1 MRYEHSDAQRSPH
14 RAIHLMSG
22 DSDIGPFLLDSEFLA
37 DRSKQ
42 VLIDPLPVGYELFT
56 YPV

>member
-1 MRYEHSDAQRSPH
+1 MISWRIFKPH
-14 RAIHLMSG
+14 ALRG

-37 DRSKQ
+37 DRSNQ
-42 VLIDPLPVGYELFT
+42 VLIDPSPVGYELFT